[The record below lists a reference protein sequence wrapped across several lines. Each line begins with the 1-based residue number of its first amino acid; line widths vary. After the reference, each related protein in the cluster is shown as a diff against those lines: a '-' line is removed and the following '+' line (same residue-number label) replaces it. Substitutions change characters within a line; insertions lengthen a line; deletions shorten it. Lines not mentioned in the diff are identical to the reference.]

1 MSKQLLIEQLDQ
13 AIDRMLANP
22 EAMEVD
28 PQVAELLRIAGE
40 LRDLPGPD
48 FKATLKADLERRAA
62 MTKTIAVRPGFR
74 TITPYLL
81 PQGAEF
87 IDFLKRV
94 FDAEETFRAEAGPGR
109 VHAEVRIGDSMLMVG
124 VGSGRKM
131 PMSLELYV
139 PNVDDAC
146 KRAINSGCVA
156 LEPVED
162 AHWEPVRLG
171 VVQDPEGNLWSI
183 VTHLGPTY
191 IPEGRHSLS
200 AGFVV
205 KGAARFMDFVKQAF
219 DAQEIRRWEWPGG
232 FYGSFRIGDSVAG
245 VNESG
250 SHEWLRPMTA
260 MINLYVPDCD
270 TLYEKA
276 LRAGATSISPVADQP
291 YGVRSGAVEDAWG
304 NQWFIATPLNVSGDV
319 DGI

>member
-1 MSKQLLIEQLDQ
+1 MSKQHLIEQLDQ
-13 AIDRMLANP
+13 AIGRMLANP
-22 EAMEVD
+22 DAMPLAVD
-28 PQVAELLRIAGE
+28 PQVEELLRIARE

-48 FKATLKADLERRAA
+48 FKGNLKADLERKAV
-62 MTKTIAVRPGFR
+62 MTKTLVVRPGFR

-87 IDFLKRV
+87 IDFLKNV

-109 VHAEVRIGDSMLMVG
+109 FHAEVRIGDSMLMVG
-124 VGSGRKM
+124 MGSGRKT
-131 PMSLELYV
+131 PASIELYV
-139 PNVDDAC
+139 PSVDDVF
-146 KRAINSGCVA
+146 KRAIDSGCVA

-183 VTHLGPTY
+183 VTNLGPSY

-219 DAQEIRRWEWPGG
+219 DADEIRRWEWPGG
-232 FYGSFRIGDSVAG
+232 FYASFRIGDSVAG
-245 VNESG
+245 VNEAM

-270 TLYEKA
+270 ALYERA

-304 NQWFIATPLNVSGDV
+304 NQWIIATPL
-319 DGI
+319 

>member
-1 MSKQLLIEQLDQ
+1 MSKQPLIEQLDQ
-13 AIDRMLANP
+13 AIGRMLANP
-22 EAMEVD
+22 DAMPLAVD
-28 PQVAELLRIAGE
+28 PQVEELLRIARE

-48 FKATLKADLERRAA
+48 FKGNLKADLERKAV
-62 MTKTIAVRPGFR
+62 MTKTLVVRPGFR

-87 IDFLKRV
+87 IDFLKNV

-109 VHAEVRIGDSMLMVG
+109 FHAEVRIGDSMLMVG
-124 VGSGRKM
+124 MGSGRKT
-131 PMSLELYV
+131 PASIELYV
-139 PNVDDAC
+139 PSVDDVF
-146 KRAINSGCVA
+146 KRAIDSGCVA

-183 VTHLGPTY
+183 VTNLGPSY

-219 DAQEIRRWEWPGG
+219 DADEIRRWEWPGG
-232 FYGSFRIGDSVAG
+232 FYASFRIGDSVSG
-245 VNESG
+245 VNEAM

-270 TLYEKA
+270 ALYERA

-304 NQWFIATPLNVSGDV
+304 NQWIIATRL
-319 DGI
+319 